1 VFGPSPPLT
10 APRIVLIVPASRRYA
25 AAGPQE
31 ESFWPWLWAY
41 PEFPRIPTRI
51 RNEVTNLRLQS
62 GPCLAGV
69 QHLDDGHMTTI
80 CAVSCLIRRSDLVS
94 HP

>member
-1 VFGPSPPLT
+1 VCPPPLLT
-10 APRIVLIVPASRRYA
+10 APRIVLIVPAFGRYA

-31 ESFWPWLWAY
+31 EKFWPWRWAH

-51 RNEVTNLRLQS
+51 RNELNDLRVRP

-69 QHLDDGHMTTI
+69 EQLDEGHMSTI
-80 CAVSCLIRRSDLVS
+80 CAVGRVESEE
-94 HP
+94 